1 MAVRI
6 VLTLFTVLLALIA
19 GLFLLWRSNI
29 ISLPFAN
36 LGQSSGSVAGDNNLF
51 NLVKTGDLDSVLKAV
66 EAGAD
71 VNAQDEYGQT
81 PLMYAAGSSPTAD
94 TLSALIKAGA
104 DPNMQTSTGWTAL
117 MYAAR
122 DNKNLD
128 VVLSLMN
135 AATDPTLK
143 NSDGQ
148 SAADL
153 ARSNVAMS
161 TAIFER
167 LQDLA
172 AKPFNRAWP
181 SGYTVPVEGAT
192 ISSRAALLPGAPRA
206 YRNGTHEGFDFYS
219 GSVSV
224 VIEYGTPVR
233 SVAPGTVVRSDQSY
247 IEMTPE
253 EYDQVIE
260 TSKRSL
266 NTPAEL
272 LDKLRGRQVW
282 VEHAGG
288 YISRY
293 AHLSSI
299 PATLVIG
306 SKIKQ
311 GDVVGETGN
320 SGTLE
325 GVQNTKDEPHPHVE
339 IWKGDEYLGHGL
351 ETAKIYELAEQVF
364 GVKALPPYVEQ
375 Q

>member
-1 MAVRI
+1 MPVRI
-6 VLTLFTVLLALIA
+6 VLTLFTALLALIA
-19 GLFLLWRSNI
+19 AIFLLWRSNI
-29 ISLPFAN
+29 ISLPFVN
-36 LGQSSGSVAGDNNLF
+36 FGQKSSVNAVDTNLF
-51 NLVKTGDLDSVLKAV
+51 SLVKTGDLESVVKAI
-66 EAGAD
+66 EAGAN
-71 VNAQDEYGQT
+71 VNAQDEFGQT
-81 PLMYAAGSSPTAD
+81 PLMYAAGSSSNPD
-94 TLSALIKAGA
+94 TLNALIKAGA
-104 DPNMQTSTGWTAL
+104 DLNAQTSTGWTSL

-128 VVLSLMN
+128 VLLALMN

-143 NSDGQ
+143 NSEGQ
-148 SAADL
+148 TAADL

-161 TAIFER
+161 TTIFER

-224 VIEYGTPVR
+224 VIEYATPVR
-233 SVAPGTVVRSDQSY
+233 SVAPGTVIRADQGY
-247 IEMTPE
+247 VEMTEE
-253 EYDQVIE
+253 EYNQVIE

-266 NTPAEL
+266 NTPPEL

-299 PATLVIG
+299 PAMIAVG

-311 GDVVGETGN
+311 GESVGETGN

-339 IWKGDEYLGHGL
+339 IWKGDTYLGHGL
-351 ETAKIYELAEQVF
+351 EPAKIYELAAQVF
-364 GVKALPPYVEQ
+364 GKKAMPPYIEE
-375 Q
+375 